1 MHFIYICVCVCVCV
15 RGYTAMQSIATGIVL
30 SIERLLL
37 YKNDIFL
44 LNNTIL
50 QMLSKL
56 CEQQ

>member
-1 MHFIYICVCVCVCV
+1 MCVCVCVCVCV

-37 YKNDIFL
+37 YKNYIFL

>member
-1 MHFIYICVCVCVCV
+1 MCVCVCVCV
-15 RGYTAMQSIATGIVL
+15 CRCTAMQSMAIGIVL

-44 LNNTIL
+44 LNNIIL